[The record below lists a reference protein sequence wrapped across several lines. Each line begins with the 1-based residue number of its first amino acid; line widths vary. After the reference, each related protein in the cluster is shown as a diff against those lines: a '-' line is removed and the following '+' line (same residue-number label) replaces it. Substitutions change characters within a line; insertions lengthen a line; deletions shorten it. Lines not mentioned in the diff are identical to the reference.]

1 MSLLQDGL
9 MSYEEEKI
17 NLAMKALEETE
28 KKCQV
33 NDGFMKSVRKKF
45 SKKKRKEV
53 SIRYRSIGLGKE
65 KIEIINVNTF
75 LSISCSICFG
85 CSKELSH

>member
-1 MSLLQDGL
+1 

-53 SIRYRSIGLGKE
+53 SLRYRFIGLDKE
-65 KIEIINVNTF
+65 NN
-75 LSISCSICFG
+75 
-85 CSKELSH
+85 